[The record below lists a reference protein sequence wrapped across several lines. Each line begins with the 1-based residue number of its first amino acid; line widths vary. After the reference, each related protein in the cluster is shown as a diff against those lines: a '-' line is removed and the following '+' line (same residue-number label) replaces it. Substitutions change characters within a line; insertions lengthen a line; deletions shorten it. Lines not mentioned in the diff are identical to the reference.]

1 METVPNTGIVLC
13 TGFEPGLVV
22 GIQSGSFFDFDASI
36 LRTLLARPGALGVRL
51 HFDQFRPNFP
61 TELYAAASDERRD
74 IRDSQFDNEAYF
86 KSTGENLSRRN
97 LPEEV
102 KSNFTNNKLAGS
114 AFFSRTILERPSML
128 GPASSPSSD
137 TSKIRFYVKDA
148 GPDCRD
154 SRGVPCFTLVAIGL
168 DNAGMLT
175 GPYIMSA
182 QPCPPNCPTG
192 DE

>member
-13 TGFEPGLVV
+13 TGLEPGIVV
-22 GIQSGSFFDFDASI
+22 GIQSGPFFDFDANV
-36 LRTLLARPGALGVRL
+36 LRVLLTRPGALGIRL

-61 TELYAAASDERRD
+61 TELYAVASDDRMD
-74 IRDSQFDNEAYF
+74 IRDSRDDDQAYF

-97 LPEEV
+97 LPETV
-102 KSNFTNNKLAGS
+102 RTNFNDNGKPAGS
-114 AFFSRTILERPSML
+114 AFFSKTILERSTML
-128 GPASSPSSD
+128 GPASNPSA
-137 TSKIRFYVKDA
+137 TSKIRFFVKDA

-154 SRGVPCFTLVAIGL
+154 SNGIPCFTLVAIGVKADGTL
-168 DNAGMLT
+168 D
-175 GPYIMSA
+175 GPFIMSA